1 MHKGK
6 SQPFQEVKI
15 AGVVVEYDDINEGRG
30 IMIVSKNNEYLVK
43 LDKKG
48 QKLQELVLETVT
60 VTGTL
65 SKGRNND
72 KIITIN
78 EYRRFDAKLE

>member
-1 MHKGK
+1 MHKRK
-6 SQPFQEVKI
+6 SRPSKEIKT
-15 AGVVVEYDDINEGRG
+15 AGMIIEYDDINEGRG
-30 IMIVSKNNEYLVK
+30 IMIVTNNDEYLVK

-48 QKLQELVLETVT
+48 KKLQDLVLERVM

-65 SKGRNND
+65 GKGRNKD

-78 EYRRFDAKLE
+78 DYRLFDGKPE